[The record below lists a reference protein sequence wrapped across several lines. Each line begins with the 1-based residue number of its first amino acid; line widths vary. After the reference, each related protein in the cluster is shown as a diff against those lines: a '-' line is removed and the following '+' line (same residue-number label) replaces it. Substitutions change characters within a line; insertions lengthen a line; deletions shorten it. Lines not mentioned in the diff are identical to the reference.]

1 VIEMADKAKDVEN
14 KIEEYFGI
22 VSKSYVALYE
32 AAMAAHQDII
42 AQLGEDTARRLNELI
57 KQYNRDKASAGFLTD
72 LIISVVAG
80 PILGHLIELG
90 MKRWVRNTLKTREED
105 IAVLKNM
112 NRDANLGT
120 MKPEGRDL
128 DNMKKTL
135 RQDLKI
141 AEENLAA
148 RKNFYEFTTPLLND
162 VVQVVMPNSIK
173 EFLGFN
179 HEKNKSTIGEIYA
192 KQTMANYSATISKVR
207 DNVYSYVNM
216 QNDFNDLWR
225 RTYKQLVNI
234 FSENDEIISGF
245 NKYFDSRLKLL
256 DGGSNYTGTIKTQY
270 QELLEAFF
278 WILYLGKPT
287 KWKNDKPPGYEFEKI
302 DLEEYQ
308 IELEIAGERTGYNV
322 NPKGADYGTWIPPEY
337 TESPGGYPEGGQV
350 LARRPELFVYRS
362 KFNIP
367 RNLLSYLVMR
377 FHDNFGNMSFYDSIK
392 KMKQQAMRKSSGYG
406 IDAAM
411 PVTKDQIRRLT
422 LADLLPQNF
431 QSPYIEP
438 TDPAG
443 ILLISWFKSLDEKL
457 TTNNTL
463 SKILDGKALGT
474 MEKNFEL
481 TPLSK

>member
-1 VIEMADKAKDVEN
+1 MVDKAKNVER
-14 KIEEYFGI
+14 KIDDYFGI
-22 VSKSYVALYE
+22 VSKSYYALYE
-32 AAMAAHQDII
+32 AAIAAHQDIT
-42 AQLGEDTARRLNELI
+42 AQLGEETARRLDALI

-105 IAVLKNM
+105 IAALKNM

-135 RQDLKI
+135 RQDLKV

-173 EFLGFN
+173 EFLGFD
-179 HEKNKSTIGEIYA
+179 HEKNKSAIGEIYA
-192 KQTMANYSATISKVR
+192 KQSMANYSATISKVR
-207 DNVYSYVNM
+207 DNIYSYVNM
-216 QNDFNDLWR
+216 QNDFNELWR
-225 RTYKQLVNI
+225 KTYKQLVNI

-245 NKYFDSRLKLL
+245 NKYFDNRLNLL
-256 DGGSNYTGTIKTQY
+256 RGASNYTLTIKNQY

-287 KWKNDKPPGYEFEKI
+287 KWKNNKAPGYE
-302 DLEEYQ
+302 LE
-308 IELEIAGERTGYNV
+308 LVMTGEREPGYNV
-322 NPKGADYGTWIPPEY
+322 SPKGADYSTWVPPEY
-337 TESPGGYPEGGQV
+337 TESPGGYPEGGQA

-362 KFNIP
+362 KFNVP
-367 RNLLSYLVMR
+367 RQLLSYLVMR
-377 FHDNFGNMSFYDSIK
+377 FHDNFGNISFYDSVK
-392 KMKQQAMRKSSGYG
+392 KMKIQAMGKKSGYG

-411 PVTKDQIRRLT
+411 PVTSDQIRRLT
-422 LADLLPQNF
+422 LADLLPENF
-431 QSPYIEP
+431 QSQYIEP
-438 TDPAG
+438 TDPAA
-443 ILLISWFKSLDEKL
+443 IMLISWFKNLDEKL

-463 SKILDGKALGT
+463 SKILDGKRLGT

-481 TPLSK
+481 TPLSR